1 MAQLGELERSI
12 MDALWASENPL
23 SATELQETLEELA
36 RDTSGK
42 QLAVTTVLTVLSRL
56 EHKGLVVRDRT
67 VRPHLYRASSSQADH
82 TAELMHEILGSSTD
96 RSEVL
101 ARFLGQVSPEEAAA
115 LRGLLDQPTRDSGHS
130 A

>member
-12 MDALWASENPL
+12 MDALWASENSL
-23 SATELQETLEELA
+23 SATELQEALDERA
-36 RDTSGK
+36 RDSGGK

-67 VRPHLYRASSSQADH
+67 VRPHLYRASSSHADH
-82 TAELMHEILGSSTD
+82 TADLMHEILGSSTD

-115 LRGLLDQPTRDSGHS
+115 LRGLLDQPSHNRGRS

>member
-23 SATELQETLEELA
+23 SATELQEYLEERA
-36 RDTSGK
+36 RETSGK

-56 EHKGLVVRDRT
+56 EHKSLVVRDRT

-96 RSEVL
+96 RGEVL
-101 ARFLGQVSPEEAAA
+101 ARFLGSVSPEEAAA
-115 LRGLLDQPTRDSGHS
+115 LRGLLDQTRDSGRS